1 MPQGKLS
8 EIEEEKRQTELYILS
23 LIDDGKGKRGVAK
36 KRIPKPYKFR
46 NVHILLPFFP
56 KWHPSNAYFKQITN
70 TINQNIIEI
79 FFKIF
84 C

>member
-36 KRIPKPYKFR
+36 KGYL
-46 NVHILLPFFP
+46 NHI
-56 KWHPSNAYFKQITN
+56 SS
-70 TINQNIIEI
+70 
-79 FFKIF
+79 KIF
-84 C
+84 